1 MRIILILLLLISIK
15 TNASSDIAII
25 KKVKG
30 SVSINGVKAKAGD
43 EANIGD
49 IVSTDTKSSFA
60 DVRLPNNNGIVRIVG
75 GSIKIEKT
83 KNKGSLISLL
93 KGKLFSYFKKT
104 EKKSNRKNIVKTEMA
119 SYGVRGTRFVVEIED
134 DEDFLCVC
142 HGSVEAKNNSGTKVT
157 LADGQY
163 VYISEGERNL
173 KNKIK
178 NVWFTFYHKS
188 FFKDMGVPL
197 N

>member
-15 TNASSDIAII
+15 TNASSNIAII
-25 KKVKG
+25 KKIKG
-30 SVSINGVKAKAGD
+30 SVSINGVRAKAGD
-43 EANIGD
+43 KANIGD
-49 IVSTDTKSSFA
+49 MISTDTKSSFA
-60 DVRLPNNNGIVRIVG
+60 DVKLPNNNGVVRIVG

-104 EKKSNRKNIVKTEMA
+104 EKKSNTKNIVKTEMA

-142 HGSVEAKNNSGTKVT
+142 HGSVEATNNSGTKVT

-163 VYISEGERNL
+163 AYINEGDKNL

-188 FFKDMGVPL
+188 FFKDMGVQL